1 MAHTHRIVGDGVWW
15 WGIARPHSNGRRA
28 RVGGLLIGRPLPRR
42 RQLRRP
48 GPIRS
53 QLNVPACGG
62 VDPPCRALD
71 GGVVGAVRFR
81 FQPRGGEVVC
91 VIESERFKFWTNFWC
106 FGRVS
111 YTPKAPKSHA
121 PHIRADRT
129 QTVGIGLELD
139 QNGCLPFDS
148 LVSDSTDRSINPL
161 IDID

>member
-1 MAHTHRIVGDGVWW
+1 MCLRVEGSI
-15 WGIARPHSNGRRA
+15 R
-28 RVGGLLIGRPLPRR
+28 RVGPWMAVLLGRSDFDFNQEEERW
-42 RQLRRP
+42 
-48 GPIRS
+48 
-53 QLNVPACGG
+53 
-62 VDPPCRALD
+62 
-71 GGVVGAVRFR
+71 
-81 FQPRGGEVVC
+81 C

-121 PHIRADRT
+121 PRIRADRT